1 MFQKFVYMERYMGQ
15 MEDLKLYVQVVEQGS
30 ISKAASNLRIA
41 KSAVSRRIN
50 ILEERY
56 SSVLIDRTPGNWEI
70 TKVGLDLYQRS
81 RALVAEFEEVNED
94 FTSLHAQISGP
105 LNISIPRDFGLNYL
119 RQKLFEFQGKYPNI
133 KLSIDFD
140 DRFVDLETENY
151 DFAIRITAQADTKYI
166 SKRIGA
172 IRRYLCASPEYL
184 SLNGTPQNL
193 EDLQAHSLLHYGNT
207 KRGNWTFQTSDR
219 KEKSIKFSPT
229 ISSNSGQF
237 LGEAAL
243 NNIGISM
250 LPDFIA
256 DKYIDTG
263 QLKTIL
269 PQYSLSPY
277 EIYLTHLGSR
287 RLNRRMRAFSSALE
301 LDQ

>member
-1 MFQKFVYMERYMGQ
+1 MGQ

-30 ISKAASNLRIA
+30 ISKAASILRIA
-41 KSAVSRRIN
+41 KSAVSRRIS

-56 SSVLIDRTPGNWEI
+56 SSVLIDRTPGKWEI

-256 DKYIDTG
+256 NKYIDTG

>member
-1 MFQKFVYMERYMGQ
+1 MEICMGQ

-30 ISKAASNLRIA
+30 ISKAASILRIA
-41 KSAVSRRIN
+41 KSAVSRRIS

-56 SSVLIDRTPGNWEI
+56 SSVLIDRTPGKWEI

-301 LDQ
+301 LDQLK

>member
-1 MFQKFVYMERYMGQ
+1 MGQ

-30 ISKAASNLRIA
+30 ISKAASILRIA
-41 KSAVSRRIN
+41 KSAVSRRIS

-56 SSVLIDRTPGNWEI
+56 SSVLIDRTPGKWEI

-269 PQYSLSPY
+269 PHYSLSPY

>member
-1 MFQKFVYMERYMGQ
+1 MGQ

-30 ISKAASNLRIA
+30 ISKAASILRIA
-41 KSAVSRRIN
+41 KSAVSRRIS

-56 SSVLIDRTPGNWEI
+56 SSVLIDRTPGKWEI

-172 IRRYLCASPEYL
+172 IRRYLCASPKYL

-193 EDLQAHSLLHYGNT
+193 EDLQAHSLLHYGST

-229 ISSNSGQF
+229 ISSNSGEF

-287 RLNRRMRAFSSALE
+287 RLNRRMQAFSSALE
-301 LDQ
+301 LNQ

>member
-1 MFQKFVYMERYMGQ
+1 MGQ

-30 ISKAASNLRIA
+30 ISKAASILRIA
-41 KSAVSRRIN
+41 KSAVSRRIS

-56 SSVLIDRTPGNWEI
+56 SSVLIDRTPGKWEI

-229 ISSNSGQF
+229 MSSNSGQF

-287 RLNRRMRAFSSALE
+287 RLNRRMRVFSSALE

>member
-1 MFQKFVYMERYMGQ
+1 M
-15 MEDLKLYVQVVEQGS
+15 VEQGS
-30 ISKAASNLRIA
+30 ISKAASILRIA
-41 KSAVSRRIN
+41 KSAVSRRIS

-56 SSVLIDRTPGNWEI
+56 SSVLIDRTPGKWEI

-301 LDQ
+301 LNQ

>member
-1 MFQKFVYMERYMGQ
+1 MEICMGQ

-30 ISKAASNLRIA
+30 ISKAASILRIA
-41 KSAVSRRIN
+41 KSAVSRRIS

-56 SSVLIDRTPGNWEI
+56 SSVLIDRTPGKWEI

-193 EDLQAHSLLHYGNT
+193 EDLQAHSLLHYGST

>member
-1 MFQKFVYMERYMGQ
+1 MGQ

-30 ISKAASNLRIA
+30 ISKAASILRIA
-41 KSAVSRRIN
+41 KSAVSRRIS

-56 SSVLIDRTPGNWEI
+56 NSVLIDRTPGKWEI

-193 EDLQAHSLLHYGNT
+193 EDLQAHSLLHYGST

-301 LDQ
+301 LEK

>member
-1 MFQKFVYMERYMGQ
+1 MEICMGQ

-30 ISKAASNLRIA
+30 ISKAASILRIA
-41 KSAVSRRIN
+41 KSAVSRRIS

-56 SSVLIDRTPGNWEI
+56 SSVLIDRTPGKWEI

-151 DFAIRITAQADTKYI
+151 DFALRITAQADTKYI

-277 EIYLTHLGSR
+277 EIYLAHLGSR

>member
-1 MFQKFVYMERYMGQ
+1 MGQ

-30 ISKAASNLRIA
+30 ISKAASILRIA
-41 KSAVSRRIN
+41 KSAVSRRIS

-56 SSVLIDRTPGNWEI
+56 SSVLIDRTPGKWEI

-287 RLNRRMRAFSSALE
+287 RLNRRMRAFSSTLE
-301 LDQ
+301 LEK

>member
-1 MFQKFVYMERYMGQ
+1 MGQ
-15 MEDLKLYVQVVEQGS
+15 MEDLKLFVHVVEQGS
-30 ISKAASNLRIA
+30 ISKAASNVRIA
-41 KSAVSRRIN
+41 KSAVSRRIS

-56 SSVLIDRTPGNWEI
+56 SSVLIDRTPGKWEV
-70 TKVGLDLYQRS
+70 TKVGYDLYQRS

-119 RQKLFEFQGKYPNI
+119 KQKLFEFQGKYPNI

-151 DFAIRITAQADTKYI
+151 DFAIRITAQTDNMHI

-172 IRRYLCASPEYL
+172 IHRHICASPEYL
-184 SLNGTPQNL
+184 SLNGTPHSL
-193 EDLQAHSLLHYGNT
+193 EDLQAHSLLHYGTT
-207 KRGNWTFQTSDR
+207 KRGNWTFQTFGR
-219 KEKSIKFSPT
+219 KERSIKFSPI

-243 NNIGISM
+243 NSIGIGM

-256 DKYIDTG
+256 DKYIETG

-269 PQYSLSPY
+269 PQFSLSPY

-287 RLNRRMRAFSSALE
+287 RLNKRMRAFSTELKLE
-301 LDQ
+301 Q

>member
-1 MFQKFVYMERYMGQ
+1 MGQ

-30 ISKAASNLRIA
+30 ISKAASILRIA
-41 KSAVSRRIN
+41 KSAVSRRIS

-56 SSVLIDRTPGNWEI
+56 SSVLIDRTPGKWEI

-243 NNIGISM
+243 NNMGISM

>member
-1 MFQKFVYMERYMGQ
+1 MEICMGQ

-30 ISKAASNLRIA
+30 ISKAASILRIA
-41 KSAVSRRIN
+41 KSAVSRRIS

-56 SSVLIDRTPGNWEI
+56 SSVLIDRTPGKWEI

-140 DRFVDLETENY
+140 DRFVDIETENY
-151 DFAIRITAQADTKYI
+151 DFAIRIIAQADTKYI

-287 RLNRRMRAFSSALE
+287 RLNRRMRPFSSALE

>member
-1 MFQKFVYMERYMGQ
+1 M
-15 MEDLKLYVQVVEQGS
+15 
-30 ISKAASNLRIA
+30 
-41 KSAVSRRIN
+41 
-50 ILEERY
+50 
-56 SSVLIDRTPGNWEI
+56 
-70 TKVGLDLYQRS
+70 
-81 RALVAEFEEVNED
+81 
-94 FTSLHAQISGP
+94 
-105 LNISIPRDFGLNYL
+105 

-193 EDLQAHSLLHYGNT
+193 EDLQAHSLLHYGST

>member
-1 MFQKFVYMERYMGQ
+1 MEICMGQ

-30 ISKAASNLRIA
+30 ISKAASILRIA
-41 KSAVSRRIN
+41 KSAVSRRIS

-56 SSVLIDRTPGNWEI
+56 SSVLIDRTPGKWEI

-193 EDLQAHSLLHYGNT
+193 EELQVHSLLHYGNT

>member
-1 MFQKFVYMERYMGQ
+1 MEICMGQ

-30 ISKAASNLRIA
+30 ISKAASILRIA
-41 KSAVSRRIN
+41 KSAVSRRIS

-56 SSVLIDRTPGNWEI
+56 SSVLIDRTPGKWEI

-172 IRRYLCASPEYL
+172 IRRYLCASPKYL

-277 EIYLTHLGSR
+277 EIYLIHLGSR

>member
-1 MFQKFVYMERYMGQ
+1 MEICMGQ

-30 ISKAASNLRIA
+30 ISKAASILRIA
-41 KSAVSRRIN
+41 KSAVSRRIS

-56 SSVLIDRTPGNWEI
+56 SSVLIDRTPGKWEI

-237 LGEAAL
+237 LGEAAI

>member
-1 MFQKFVYMERYMGQ
+1 MEICMGQ

-30 ISKAASNLRIA
+30 ISKAASILRIA
-41 KSAVSRRIN
+41 KSAVSRRIS

-56 SSVLIDRTPGNWEI
+56 SSVLIDRTPGKWEI

-301 LDQ
+301 LDQCK

>member
-1 MFQKFVYMERYMGQ
+1 MGQ

-30 ISKAASNLRIA
+30 ISKAASILRIA
-41 KSAVSRRIN
+41 KSAVSRRIS

-56 SSVLIDRTPGNWEI
+56 SSVLIDRTPGKWEI

-269 PQYSLSPY
+269 PQYSLSHY

>member
-1 MFQKFVYMERYMGQ
+1 MEICMGQ

-30 ISKAASNLRIA
+30 ISKAASILRIA
-41 KSAVSRRIN
+41 KSAVSRRIS

-56 SSVLIDRTPGNWEI
+56 SSVLIDRTPGKWEI

-172 IRRYLCASPEYL
+172 IRRYLCASPKYL

-193 EDLQAHSLLHYGNT
+193 EDLQAHSLLHYGST

-229 ISSNSGQF
+229 ISSNSGEF

-287 RLNRRMRAFSSALE
+287 RLNRRMQAFSSALE
-301 LDQ
+301 LNQ

>member
-1 MFQKFVYMERYMGQ
+1 MEICMGQ

-30 ISKAASNLRIA
+30 ISKAASILRIA
-41 KSAVSRRIN
+41 KSAVSRRIS

-56 SSVLIDRTPGNWEI
+56 SSVLIDRTPGKWEI

-151 DFAIRITAQADTKYI
+151 DFAVRITAQADNKHI

>member
-1 MFQKFVYMERYMGQ
+1 MGQ

-30 ISKAASNLRIA
+30 ISKAASILRIA
-41 KSAVSRRIN
+41 KSAVSRRIS

-56 SSVLIDRTPGNWEI
+56 SSVLIDRTPGKWEI

-172 IRRYLCASPEYL
+172 IQRYLCASPEYL

-243 NNIGISM
+243 NNIGISI

-256 DKYIDTG
+256 DKYIETG

-301 LDQ
+301 LEK

>member
-1 MFQKFVYMERYMGQ
+1 MEICMGQ

-30 ISKAASNLRIA
+30 ISKAASILRIA
-41 KSAVSRRIN
+41 KSAVSRRIS

-56 SSVLIDRTPGNWEI
+56 SSVLIDRTPGKWEI

-229 ISSNSGQF
+229 MSSNSGQF

>member
-1 MFQKFVYMERYMGQ
+1 MEICMGQ

-30 ISKAASNLRIA
+30 ISKAASILRIA
-41 KSAVSRRIN
+41 KSAVSRRIS

-56 SSVLIDRTPGNWEI
+56 SSVLIDRTPGKWEI

-193 EDLQAHSLLHYGNT
+193 EDLQAHSLLNYGNT

>member
-1 MFQKFVYMERYMGQ
+1 MEICMGQ

-30 ISKAASNLRIA
+30 ISKAASILRIA
-41 KSAVSRRIN
+41 KSAVSRRIS

-56 SSVLIDRTPGNWEI
+56 SSVLIDRTPGKWEI

-193 EDLQAHSLLHYGNT
+193 EELQVHSLLHYGNT

-243 NNIGISM
+243 NSIGISM

>member
-1 MFQKFVYMERYMGQ
+1 MEICMGQ

-30 ISKAASNLRIA
+30 ISKAASILRIA
-41 KSAVSRRIN
+41 KSAVSRRIS

-56 SSVLIDRTPGNWEI
+56 SSVLIDCTPGKWEI

-151 DFAIRITAQADTKYI
+151 DFALRITAQADTKYI

>member
-1 MFQKFVYMERYMGQ
+1 MGQ

-30 ISKAASNLRIA
+30 ISKAASILRIA
-41 KSAVSRRIN
+41 KSAVSRRIS

-56 SSVLIDRTPGNWEI
+56 SSVLIDRTPGKWEI

-184 SLNGTPQNL
+184 SLNGIPQNL

-287 RLNRRMRAFSSALE
+287 RLNRRMRAFSFALE

>member
-1 MFQKFVYMERYMGQ
+1 MEICMGQ

-30 ISKAASNLRIA
+30 ISKAASILRIA
-41 KSAVSRRIN
+41 KSAVSRRIS

-56 SSVLIDRTPGNWEI
+56 SSVLIDRTPGKWEI

-184 SLNGTPQNL
+184 SLNGIPQNL
-193 EDLQAHSLLHYGNT
+193 EDLQAHSLLHYGST

-229 ISSNSGQF
+229 ISSNSGEF

>member
-1 MFQKFVYMERYMGQ
+1 MEICLGQ

-30 ISKAASNLRIA
+30 ISKAASILRIA
-41 KSAVSRRIN
+41 KSAVSRRIS

-56 SSVLIDRTPGNWEI
+56 SSVLIDRTPGKWEI

>member
-1 MFQKFVYMERYMGQ
+1 MEICMGQ

-41 KSAVSRRIN
+41 KSAVSRRIS

-56 SSVLIDRTPGNWEI
+56 SSVLIDRTPGKWEI

-166 SKRIGA
+166 SKSIGA

>member
-1 MFQKFVYMERYMGQ
+1 MGQ

-41 KSAVSRRIN
+41 KSAVSRRIS

>member
-1 MFQKFVYMERYMGQ
+1 MEICMGQ

-30 ISKAASNLRIA
+30 ISKAASILRIA
-41 KSAVSRRIN
+41 KSAVSRRIS

-56 SSVLIDRTPGNWEI
+56 SSVLIDRTPGKWEI

-172 IRRYLCASPEYL
+172 IRRYLCASPKYL

-193 EDLQAHSLLHYGNT
+193 EDLQAHSLLHYGST

-229 ISSNSGQF
+229 ISSNSGEF

-287 RLNRRMRAFSSALE
+287 RLNRRMQAFSSALE

>member
-1 MFQKFVYMERYMGQ
+1 MEICMGQ

-30 ISKAASNLRIA
+30 ISKAASILRIA
-41 KSAVSRRIN
+41 KSAVSRRIS

-56 SSVLIDRTPGNWEI
+56 SSVLIDRTPGKWEI

-119 RQKLFEFQGKYPNI
+119 RHKLFEFQGKYPNI

-193 EDLQAHSLLHYGNT
+193 EDLQAHSLLHYGST

>member
-1 MFQKFVYMERYMGQ
+1 MGQ

-30 ISKAASNLRIA
+30 ISKAASILRIA
-41 KSAVSRRIN
+41 KSAVSRRIS

-56 SSVLIDRTPGNWEI
+56 SSVLIDRTPGKWEI

-237 LGEAAL
+237 LGDAAL

>member
-1 MFQKFVYMERYMGQ
+1 MGQ

-30 ISKAASNLRIA
+30 ISKAASILRIA
-41 KSAVSRRIN
+41 KSAVSRRIS

-56 SSVLIDRTPGNWEI
+56 SSVLIDRTPGKWEI

-237 LGEAAL
+237 LGEAAV

>member
-1 MFQKFVYMERYMGQ
+1 MGQ

>member
-1 MFQKFVYMERYMGQ
+1 MELCMGQ

-30 ISKAASNLRIA
+30 ISKAASSLRIA
-41 KSAVSRRIN
+41 KSAVSRRIS

-56 SSVLIDRTPGNWEI
+56 SSVLIDRTPGKWEI

>member
-1 MFQKFVYMERYMGQ
+1 MEICMGQ

-30 ISKAASNLRIA
+30 ISKAASILRIA
-41 KSAVSRRIN
+41 KSAVSRRIS

-56 SSVLIDRTPGNWEI
+56 SSVLIDRTPGKWEI

-287 RLNRRMRAFSSALE
+287 RLHRRMRAFSSALE
-301 LDQ
+301 LEK

>member
-1 MFQKFVYMERYMGQ
+1 MGQ

-41 KSAVSRRIN
+41 KSAVRRRIN

>member
-1 MFQKFVYMERYMGQ
+1 MGQ

-30 ISKAASNLRIA
+30 ISKAASILRIA
-41 KSAVSRRIN
+41 KSAVSRRIS

-56 SSVLIDRTPGNWEI
+56 SSVLIDRTPGKWEI

-119 RQKLFEFQGKYPNI
+119 RQKLFEFHGKYPNI